1 MDRPQ
6 ADLDL
11 ALALLCHVGD
21 EWRTRPILW
30 KDVGRC
36 GKPGVVGVAP
46 MLSAGNGVRQVA
58 SDELGPRHINSFE
71 DRD

>member
-1 MDRPQ
+1 M
-6 ADLDL
+6 
-11 ALALLCHVGD
+11 
-21 EWRTRPILW
+21 
-30 KDVGRC
+30 GRC